1 MSTVASLLAEKHAHK
16 IKQQQRHEA
25 KLLEQE
31 RNEKKEKKEIA
42 LHAFLKHYQNV
53 QFPTYKERSRLEALG
68 SKYFKP
74 YDEYYHEV
82 LLRKIF
88 VKSGGWKKFKEIE
101 RSRLEDSGRPLSA
114 TVAIDALNDDYED
127 IDEDEDEYEDE
138 SKGVGVGEHE
148 EKGVD
153 LDIQKVKKVEELD
166 IHLDDREINNPQG
179 AEYKFEAAEEKE
191 EALGTLDVDIY
202 IYMYK
207 YIYVYMYTY
216 RHVDRHVDRHN
227 IQT

>member
-1 MSTVASLLAEKHAHK
+1 MAMSTVASLLAEKHAHK

-31 RNEKKEKKEIA
+31 STEKKEKKEKA

-74 YDEYYHEV
+74 YDEYYHDV

-88 VKSGGWKKFKEIE
+88 VRSGGWKKFKEIE
-101 RSRLEDSGRPLSA
+101 RSRLEDSRRPLSA

-127 IDEDEDEYEDE
+127 IDEDEDEDE
-138 SKGVGVGEHE
+138 PKEEGVGEHE
-148 EKGVD
+148 EKGVGV
-153 LDIQKVKKVEELD
+153 DIRKVKKVEELD
-166 IHLDDREINNPQG
+166 IHLDDREINVPQG
-179 AEYKFEAAEEKE
+179 AEHKVSAAKEKE
-191 EALGTLDVDIY
+191 EALGMLDV
-202 IYMYK
+202 
-207 YIYVYMYTY
+207 YV
-216 RHVDRHVDRHN
+216 
-227 IQT
+227 